1 MTPTREGLEQIRH
14 QLAQHVQR
22 GEQIITN
29 AESYRDWPTHCDG
42 STMLYA
48 VEVSINAL
56 SILERAAEA
65 VGRRKETLTEPIS
78 DQDFAELSADCADM
92 RSAGMTA
99 EDTMTARS
107 ALARRLAASAAE
119 LIKHAEDVLEGKENL
134 DGEPS
139 RRNPLYDK

>member
-1 MTPTREGLEQIRH
+1 GVEGVADGGGPQAVRRGALTDKQGAGVSPPRAWWQLKPLITRAFLVQPSQEAKENAMTPTREGLEQIRH

-65 VGRRKETLTEPIS
+65 VGRP
-78 DQDFAELSADCADM
+78 
-92 RSAGMTA
+92 
-99 EDTMTARS
+99 
-107 ALARRLAASAAE
+107 
-119 LIKHAEDVLEGKENL
+119 
-134 DGEPS
+134 
-139 RRNPLYDK
+139 